1 MTPNSTS
8 SPGPGP
14 TSDPAG
20 GPAARRADEPQNTV
34 DALVQL
40 SFLVQGVL
48 IRIATD
54 HDLSLIQVRLLGIL
68 RDRTPGMLELARH
81 LGLDKSSMTGL
92 VTRAEKRGLV
102 ERLPSTHDGRAVLVG
117 LTPLGRQ
124 LTDRCAAEMEHQVA
138 ALTASLTPAEH
149 TWIRALSAKLLRA
162 APTGGGASPASTP
175 FTGVAVVVP
184 GHAPRE

>member
-1 MTPNSTS
+1 
-8 SPGPGP
+8 
-14 TSDPAG
+14 
-20 GPAARRADEPQNTV
+20 V

-48 IRIATD
+48 TRVASD
-54 HDLSLIQVRLLGIL
+54 HDLSLVQVRLLGIL
-68 RDRTPGMLELARH
+68 RDRRPGMLELARH

-117 LTPLGRQ
+117 LTPLGRR
-124 LTDRCAAEMEHQVA
+124 LTDRCGAEMDHQVA

-149 TWIRALSAKLLRA
+149 TRIRALSAKLLRA
-162 APTGGGASPASTP
+162 APAGGAFPPSTP
-175 FTGVAVVVP
+175 VAGAAVVVP
-184 GHAPRE
+184 GRAPRE